1 MRMPNYRLESDIG
14 KLEEKEGL
22 YKCGLDLEFEEQF
35 CVLEK
40 DQ

>member
-1 MRMPNYRLESDIG
+1 MRSPNYRLERDMG
-14 KLEEKEGL
+14 KLEEEEGL
-22 YKCGLDLEFEEQF
+22 SKCGRDLEFEEQF